1 MRVSVVGDRSDGGG
15 RVRRT
20 WQLTAPAMDGPEI
33 PCMGAI
39 LLARRLARGEVFQS
53 GAFPGSKDAGRR
65 SVFTRSRGE
74 NIIVS
79 RLAISTPLPKIA
91 AWGILSVKSLMTGS
105 IGNLRLKQSKI
116 NDEARG
122 IRRWGPAQAREGR

>member
-1 MRVSVVGDRSDGGG
+1 MPGVVTWLISEPSSFKTGFNVRAPMSRS
-15 RVRRT
+15 
-20 WQLTAPAMDGPEI
+20 
-33 PCMGAI
+33 
-39 LLARRLARGEVFQS
+39 FQS
-53 GAFPGSKDAGRR
+53 GAFPRSKDAGRR